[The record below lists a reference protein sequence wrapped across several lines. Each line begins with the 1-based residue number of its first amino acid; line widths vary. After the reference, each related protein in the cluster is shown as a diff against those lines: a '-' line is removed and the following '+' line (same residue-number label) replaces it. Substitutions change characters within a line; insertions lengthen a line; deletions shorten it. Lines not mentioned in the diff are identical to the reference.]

1 MKWQNESCAT
11 NNTNFS
17 NSGTKRKDT
26 GMDFNSLDDKFET
39 PMEDKED
46 ENHDHI
52 DVNTNT
58 EEITNIIAAEKHII
72 RWRKTMM

>member
-11 NNTNFS
+11 NNTKFS
-17 NSGTKRKDT
+17 KSGTKRKDI

-39 PMEDKED
+39 VMEDKED

-52 DVNTNT
+52 DV
-58 EEITNIIAAEKHII
+58 
-72 RWRKTMM
+72 KTDT

>member
-1 MKWQNESCAT
+1 
-11 NNTNFS
+11 
-17 NSGTKRKDT
+17 
-26 GMDFNSLDDKFET
+26 MDFNSLDDKFET

-72 RWRKTMM
+72 RWRKTEM

>member
-39 PMEDKED
+39 VMEYED

-52 DVNTNT
+52 DVKTNT
-58 EEITNIIAAEKHII
+58 
-72 RWRKTMM
+72 